1 MPHSR
6 WTRIRYSRTY
16 RTFGRA
22 LSSLNWKKRQ
32 RIKRHVRMRLAEAE
46 HAAQRVTYLQRELFR
61 TLGNLAR
68 PAQEQIEYL
77 QDIFRF
83 MKMKQEDD
91 WICADELALEYYE
104 AFIGCC
110 GEPDKGYPGWRHELG
125 LTQVQ
130 VDALGALDAQL
141 GLMSGKENSE
151 LWRGLAL
158 KESPDW
164 RQVRAQAI
172 ECLNLLEGQQ

>member
-1 MPHSR
+1 MKQHVQAR
-6 WTRIRYSRTY
+6 
-16 RTFGRA
+16 
-22 LSSLNWKKRQ
+22 LSD
-32 RIKRHVRMRLAEAE
+32 AEWAN
-46 HAAQRVTYLQRELFR
+46 QRVTYLQRELFR

-68 PAQEQIEYL
+68 PAQGQIDYL

-83 MKMKQEDD
+83 MKMKQEDN

-104 AFIGCC
+104 AYIGSC
-110 GEPDKGYPGWRHELG
+110 GEPEKGYPGWRHELG

-130 VDALGALDAQL
+130 IDALGAIDAKL

-158 KESPDW
+158 KQSPHW
-164 RQVRAQAI
+164 QEVRALAI
-172 ECLNLLEGQQ
+172 DCLNLLEGQQWSPEPAPNLNQSGARE